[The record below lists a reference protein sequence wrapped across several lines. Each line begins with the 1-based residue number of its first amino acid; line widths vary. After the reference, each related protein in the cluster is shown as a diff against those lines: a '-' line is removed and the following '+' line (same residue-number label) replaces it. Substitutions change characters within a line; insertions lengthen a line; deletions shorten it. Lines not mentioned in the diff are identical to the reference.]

1 MEKIV
6 ANPFQAG
13 GRLRNPK
20 HFVGRDSEL
29 RQILSRVANMDNV
42 SVVGPRR
49 IGKSSL
55 LHHIVATGQQR
66 LNQSY
71 QFYYLDMQPLDSA
84 EEFYNRACKA
94 IANEP
99 GQSHDDLKTAI
110 EGKKIVLC
118 LDEFEKSV
126 EADFGA
132 EFFDEM
138 RSLAQTGNLA
148 LIIATKVPLNQIYL
162 RYQGL
167 TSGFPNIFTKVELGE
182 LTEADAR
189 SLVAKSDCFNREE
202 ADFILRLAGAH
213 PYWLSFVS
221 ARLYDAKQEAT
232 VRGGGKVDFNRIQRL
247 VEDEFNG
254 ATANGAVAPDQARRP
269 AATGRRSVEGNS
281 GAIIT
286 SLLLLLAGV
295 LFGKLSINSL
305 DPTAGLLVSGGLIL
319 ISLALFVLRGVN
331 WSGGTR

>member
-13 GRLRNPK
+13 GMLRDPK
-20 HFVGRDSEL
+20 HFVGRDREL
-29 RQILSRVANMDNV
+29 REILSRVANMDNV

-55 LHHIVATGQQR
+55 LQHIVATGQQR
-66 LNQSY
+66 LNASY
-71 QFYYLDMQPLDSA
+71 QFYYLDLQPLDSA
-84 EEFYNRACKA
+84 EEFYNLACEA
-94 IANEP
+94 IAHEP
-99 GQSHDDLKTAI
+99 GESYDDLKTAI
-110 EGKKIVLC
+110 EGQKIVLC

-138 RSLAQTGNLA
+138 RSLAQTGALA
-148 LIIATKVPLNQIYL
+148 LVVATKVPLNQVYL

-167 TSGFPNIFTKVELGE
+167 TSGFPNIFTTVELGE

-189 SLVAKSDCFNREE
+189 ALVTQAGCFSEE
-202 ADFILRLAGAH
+202 ETDFILRLAGAH
-213 PYWLSFVS
+213 PYWLSFVC
-221 ARLYDAKQEAT
+221 ARLYDAKQEA
-232 VRGGGKVDFNRIQRL
+232 RANGGKVDFKRIERL
-247 VEDEFNG
+247 FKDEYDS
-254 ATANGAVAPDQARRP
+254 ATANGAATANRTRQT
-269 AATGRRSVEGNS
+269 AATKRRAVEGNS

-286 SLLLLLAGV
+286 SLLLLLAGM

-305 DPTAGLLVSGGLIL
+305 DPVPGLFMSGGLIL
-319 ISLALFVLRGVN
+319 IGFALFLLRGIN
-331 WSGGTR
+331 WIGGSR

>member
-13 GRLRNPK
+13 GRLRDPK
-20 HFVGRDSEL
+20 HFVGRESDL
-29 RQILSRVANMDNV
+29 RQILSRVANMDSV

-55 LHHIVATGQQR
+55 LNHIVATGRRR
-66 LNQSY
+66 LDQS
-71 QFYYLDMQPLDSA
+71 QPYLFRYIDLQPLDA
-84 EEFYNRACKA
+84 VEEFYNLACEV
-94 IANEP
+94 IAEKP
-99 GQSHDDLKTAI
+99 GQSYDDLKTVI
-110 EGKKIVLC
+110 DGKKIVLC

-148 LIIATKVPLNQIYL
+148 LIIATKAPLNQIYQ

-189 SLVAKSDCFNREE
+189 ALVAKADCFDLKET
-202 ADFILRLAGAH
+202 DFILQLAGRH
-213 PYWLSFVS
+213 PYWISFAS
-221 ARLYDAKQEAT
+221 ALLYDAKQEA
-232 VRGGGKVDFNRIQRL
+232 RGATVDFGRITRL
-247 VEDEFNG
+247 FEDEFNSSKTNNAAETRHSSQN
-254 ATANGAVAPDQARRP
+254 ATTTMQTA
-269 AATGRRSVEGNS
+269 EGSS

-286 SLLLLLAGV
+286 SLALLLVGV
-295 LFGKLSINSL
+295 SFGKLSVNSVA
-305 DPTAGLLVSGGLIL
+305 PTIGLFVSGGLIL
-319 ISLALFVLRGVN
+319 IGLALFLFRGVK
-331 WSGGTR
+331 WIGGTR

>member
-13 GRLRNPK
+13 GMLRDPNP
-20 HFVGRDSEL
+20 FVGRDREL
-29 RQILSRVANMDNV
+29 REILSRVANMVNV

-66 LNQSY
+66 LNASY
-71 QFYYLDMQPLDSA
+71 QFYYLDLQPLDSA
-84 EEFYNRACKA
+84 EEFYDQACEA
-94 IANEP
+94 IVQEP
-99 GQSHDDLKTAI
+99 GESYDDLKNAI

-138 RSLAQTGNLA
+138 RSLAQTGALA
-148 LIIATKVPLNQIYL
+148 LVIATKASLNELYL

-167 TSGFPNIFTKVELGE
+167 TSGFPNIFTRVELGE

-189 SLVAKSDCFNREE
+189 ALVTQPGCFSEE
-202 ADFILRLAGAH
+202 ETDFILRLAGAH
-213 PYWLSFVS
+213 PYWLSFVC
-221 ARLYDAKQEAT
+221 ARLYDAKQEA
-232 VRGGGKVDFNRIQRL
+232 RANSGKVDFNRIERL
-247 VEDEFNG
+247 FKDEFNG
-254 ATANGAVAPDQARRP
+254 ATANGAATANRTRRI
-269 AATGRRSVEGNS
+269 AATERRVVEANS

-295 LFGKLSINSL
+295 LFGKMSIDSL
-305 DPTAGLLVSGGLIL
+305 DPSAGLFMSGGLIL
-319 ISLALFVLRGVN
+319 IGIALFLLRGIN
-331 WSGGTR
+331 WIGGTR